1 MLSKII
7 FNLFKAL
14 PIEKLNGFLLRGNK
28 YVENSLLR
36 RGVYSLL
43 SRTHATNVH
52 DPKHIYNNN
61 SKKCRTFTTDTAE
74 NEAKAKEL
82 IFGSGTFRIFRPVLA
97 TIFGV
102 SITMNL
108 MEMWRKKNIE
118 NGTARRE
125 RELLYK
131 WHKRARQNPKYLYPD
146 EPLLQ
151 HLKRRWRDIPS
162 SRKLLAGIIA
172 VNSGIFLLWQL
183 PIFPVMYR
191 LFSHTP
197 FSGRTYTLF
206 TSMWSHSE
214 LWHIVFN
221 MVALWSFGKAACD
234 TLGKERFL
242 GLYLSSGMIA
252 SLVSHLFHGF
262 IGRPVLSLGASGCI
276 YGVVASVAYFYPNA
290 KANLLFVLPLSLGPL
305 MTGLALFETVGLTGL
320 WRMLFKIQFDHAAH
334 LGGLVSGVAY
344 SYALDKS
351 VNFSRP
357 RYREHH

>member
-108 MEMWRKKNIE
+108 MEMWRKK
-118 NGTARRE
+118 
-125 RELLYK
+125 K
-131 WHKRARQNPKYLYPD
+131 
-146 EPLLQ
+146 
-151 HLKRRWRDIPS
+151 
-162 SRKLLAGIIA
+162 
-172 VNSGIFLLWQL
+172 
-183 PIFPVMYR
+183 
-191 LFSHTP
+191 
-197 FSGRTYTLF
+197 
-206 TSMWSHSE
+206 
-214 LWHIVFN
+214 
-221 MVALWSFGKAACD
+221 
-234 TLGKERFL
+234 
-242 GLYLSSGMIA
+242 
-252 SLVSHLFHGF
+252 
-262 IGRPVLSLGASGCI
+262 
-276 YGVVASVAYFYPNA
+276 
-290 KANLLFVLPLSLGPL
+290 
-305 MTGLALFETVGLTGL
+305 
-320 WRMLFKIQFDHAAH
+320 
-334 LGGLVSGVAY
+334 
-344 SYALDKS
+344 
-351 VNFSRP
+351 
-357 RYREHH
+357 YREWNSEKRTRIALQVA